1 LVVTGRA
8 VQNAAG
14 VQLDLAGKGPGQI
27 DATVKGQIAPGF
39 GSADLAIKGTAQAAL
54 GNAFVA
60 PRAISGRLGFDLR
73 LNGPLDLASVS
84 GPVAL
89 TEGRLADP
97 GQNFAFQG
105 INGKA
110 DLARGRMV
118 LSGTAE
124 VTSGGQIAVNGSADL
139 EAPFNGDLAI
149 DVRNVT
155 LRDPDLYE
163 ATLNG
168 GLTMQGPLAGGAT
181 IAGRIALTETE
192 LRVPST
198 GFGGAGGLPG
208 LQHVNEPSDVR
219 ATRDRAG
226 LIADAAR
233 AGVTGP
239 AFGLDVT
246 LSAPNRLFLRGR
258 GLDAELGGE
267 LRLLGS
273 TAAVQPVGAFNLIR
287 GRLEILGKRLELSE
301 ALLQMEGALVP
312 FLRIVASIDNDG
324 ITSGVLIEGPA
335 TDPKVTFTSSPQL
348 PEEEVLAQLL
358 FGQTLQDLSVL
369 QALQLANAVAT
380 LAGKGGEGV
389 VGRLRDVFGLDNLDV
404 KTDAAGGASVTAGK
418 YITESIYTEV
428 TVDQAG
434 QSQIN
439 LNLDVTD
446 SLILRGRA
454 SSDGTAGLGV
464 VLEKDY

>member
-1 LVVTGRA
+1 
-8 VQNAAG
+8 
-14 VQLDLAGKGPGQI
+14 
-27 DATVKGQIAPGF
+27 
-39 GSADLAIKGTAQAAL
+39 
-54 GNAFVA
+54 
-60 PRAISGRLGFDLR
+60 
-73 LNGPLDLASVS
+73 
-84 GPVAL
+84 
-89 TEGRLADP
+89 
-97 GQNFAFQG
+97 
-105 INGKA
+105 
-110 DLARGRMV
+110 
-118 LSGTAE
+118 
-124 VTSGGQIAVNGSADL
+124 
-139 EAPFNGDLAI
+139 
-149 DVRNVT
+149 
-155 LRDPDLYE
+155 
-163 ATLNG
+163 
-168 GLTMQGPLAGGAT
+168 MQGPLAGGAT